1 MNLSKYRRW
10 AILPVLAL
18 VFGLLSAAPAG
29 AHAGS
34 EHLVKVGEFEVP
46 FEGLTSDVWAL
57 GNYAYLGSFS
67 SPGCSFDITGTRII
81 DISDPEH
88 PELASFIR
96 DAQGT
101 RTNDVKA
108 FSLNTKKWSGDIL
121 ITTNEGCGL
130 SLPRLN
136 SNVNAARPRP
146 GQGGINIYDVSDP
159 TKPRSLKKNFLR
171 NGIHNTYV
179 WEDGDNAYLMAVD
192 DVAARDVIIVDIT
205 NPSSPKVVTV
215 TGAPDWPGLD
225 FSEIEGAA
233 VFLHDVW
240 VQDGIAYL
248 SYWDAGLVLLDV
260 SNPADPTFLGDSTY
274 PTPDASGLPPEGN
287 GHVAVPAVGNLVIFG
302 DEDTAKF
309 SGFLK
314 STIGAGPQG
323 TNKVGFALFGPNSID
338 DVPTFGLPGEFPQG
352 GGAEVVA
359 VADNVGCNPGD
370 FVDASPTGDG
380 DVVLIERGACFFST
394 KASNAEAAGY
404 DAYIV
409 FNSVAGGDGLI
420 NMSAGTAGPFNI
432 PGIFITRTL
441 GSAMKAELV
450 PGPGT
455 VAVDALAAIAD
466 GEGFM
471 RVFDVTDPTN
481 MVQIGQYSTERNLP
495 PANALAAGGTR
506 DAHNVV
512 VDGDYAY
519 WAWYHEGIRVVEFS
533 DCGAGDGFNG
543 CTPTEVAHF
552 GGGAV
557 PVYDFWG
564 VYLHTI
570 PADGGTYI
578 LGSDR
583 GEEGTGGG
591 GLAILAF
598 PPAP

>member
-1 MNLSKYRRW
+1 MSLSRNRRW
-10 AILPVLAL
+10 AILPAFAL
-18 VFGLLSAAPAG
+18 VFGLLSAAPAS
-29 AHAGS
+29 ATHPDQVPPEVEPSAELDFVGS
-34 EHLVKVGEFEVP
+34 YPVP
-46 FEGLTSDVWAL
+46 YEGLTSDVWAL

-260 SNPADPTFLGDSTY
+260 NDPANPMFLGDSTY
-274 PTPDASGLPPEGN
+274 PDPDASGLPPEGN
-287 GHVAVPAVGNLVIFG
+287 GHVAVPNAAGDLVILG
-302 DEDTAKF
+302 DEDTARSSNF
-309 SGFLK
+309 ADT
-314 STIGAGPQG
+314 TI
-323 TNKVGFALFGPNSID
+323 
-338 DVPTFGLPGEFPQG
+338 
-352 GGAEVVA
+352 
-359 VADNVGCNPGD
+359 
-370 FVDASPTGDG
+370 
-380 DVVLIERGACFFST
+380 
-394 KASNAEAAGY
+394 
-404 DAYIV
+404 
-409 FNSVAGGDGLI
+409 
-420 NMSAGTAGPFNI
+420 
-432 PGIFITRTL
+432 
-441 GSAMKAELV
+441 
-450 PGPGT
+450 
-455 VAVDALAAIAD
+455 
-466 GEGFM
+466 
-471 RVFDVTDPTN
+471 DP
-481 MVQIGQYSTERNLP
+481 
-495 PANALAAGGTR
+495 
-506 DAHNVV
+506 
-512 VDGDYAY
+512 
-519 WAWYHEGIRVVEFS
+519 
-533 DCGAGDGFNG
+533 
-543 CTPTEVAHF
+543 
-552 GGGAV
+552 
-557 PVYDFWG
+557 
-564 VYLHTI
+564 
-570 PADGGTYI
+570 
-578 LGSDR
+578 
-583 GEEGTGGG
+583 
-591 GLAILAF
+591 
-598 PPAP
+598 